1 MEAIKEKLGG
11 WETATIP
18 AMEVKQVL
26 MGLEMG
32 GADEALLQY
41 LDFLS
46 GIIPVKAGFFLHVVP
61 GFDLL
66 TPLFRKDVMP
76 LSGVNILKET
86 LVNRMGGEISR
97 LLTTGRIGQ
106 VKYKVDEGSPL
117 EELLHEAEALNPDL
131 VVIGQKRFANSHGI
145 LAKNLARKVTSNA
158 LVVPEQSRRSLKTIL
173 VPIDFSPYSA
183 RALQAAVSMNKR
195 LEVPARIL
203 ALNVYEMPNISA
215 YMMSKTETEFREM
228 VEEDRMAAFE
238 AFIATHLSE
247 GDENIEQHLLEK
259 DRPGIAHYLMD
270 YAKEKEVDFIIMGAR
285 GHSNVELLLLGS
297 VTENVLASNKHI
309 PTLVVK

>member
-1 MEAIKEKLGG
+1 MEAIKEKLSG
-11 WETATIP
+11 WETEGIP
-18 AMEVKQVL
+18 AIEVKQLL

-41 LDFLS
+41 LDFIS
-46 GIIPVKAGFFLHVVP
+46 GIIPIKAGFFLHVVP
-61 GFDLL
+61 EFDLL
-66 TPLFRKDVMP
+66 TPMFRKDVMP

-86 LVNRMGGEISR
+86 LMNRMGGEISR
-97 LLTTGRIGQ
+97 LLTDGQIKQ
-106 VKYKVDEGSPL
+106 VKYKVNEGSPL
-117 EELLHEAEALNPDL
+117 EELLKEAEGVTPDL

-145 LAKNLARKVTSNA
+145 LAKNLARKVVSNA
-158 LVVPEQSRRSLKTIL
+158 LVVPEQARRSLKTIL

-183 RALQAAVSMNKR
+183 RALKAAVAINKR
-195 LEVPARIL
+195 LDEPARIL

-215 YMMSKTETEFREM
+215 YMMSKTETEFRKM

-247 GDENIEQHLLEK
+247 GDEYIEQKLVEK
-259 DRPGIAHYLMD
+259 DRPGVAHYIMD
-270 YAKEKEVDFIIMGAR
+270 YAKEQEADFIIMGAR

-297 VTENVLASNKHI
+297 VTENVLAGNKHI

>member
-1 MEAIKEKLGG
+1 MEAIKEKLDG
-11 WETATIP
+11 WETEAIP
-18 AMEVKQVL
+18 AIEVKQLL

-41 LDFLS
+41 LDFIS
-46 GIIPVKAGFFLHVVP
+46 EIIPVKAGFFLHVVP
-61 GFDLL
+61 QFDLL

-86 LVNRMGGEISR
+86 LMNRMGGEISR
-97 LLTTGRIGQ
+97 LLTSDRIKK
-106 VKYKVDEGSPL
+106 VKYKVNEGSPL
-117 EELLHEAEALNPDL
+117 EELLREAASLNPDL

-158 LVVPEQSRRSLKTIL
+158 LVIPEQARRSLKTIL
-173 VPIDFSPYSA
+173 VPVDFSAYSA
-183 RALQAAVSMNKR
+183 RAIKAAVSINKR
-195 LEVPARIL
+195 LEEPARIL

-215 YMMSKTETEFREM
+215 YMMSKTETEFRKM

-247 GDENIEQHLLEK
+247 GDENVEQHLVEK
-259 DRPGIAHYLMD
+259 DRPGIAHYVMD
-270 YAKEKEVDFIIMGAR
+270 YAKEHEVDFIVMGAR

-297 VTENVLASNKHI
+297 VTESVLAGNKHI

>member
-1 MEAIKEKLGG
+1 MEAIKEKLSG
-11 WETATIP
+11 WETEGIP
-18 AMEVKQVL
+18 ALEVKQLL

-46 GIIPVKAGFFLHVVP
+46 EIIPVNAGFFLHVVP
-61 GFDLL
+61 EFDLL
-66 TPLFRKDVMP
+66 TPMFRKEVMP

-97 LLTTGRIGQ
+97 LLTNGRIKN

-117 EELLHEAEALNPDL
+117 EELLIEAEALTPDL

-158 LVVPEQSRRSLKTIL
+158 LVIPEQARRSLRTIL
-173 VPIDFSPYSA
+173 VPVDFSAYSA
-183 RALQAAVSMNKR
+183 RALKAAVAINKR
-195 LEVPARIL
+195 LEEPARIL
-203 ALNVYEMPNISA
+203 ALNVYEMPNVSA
-215 YMMSKTETEFREM
+215 YMMSKTETEFRRM
-228 VEEDRMAAFE
+228 VEEDRMAAFD

-247 GDENIEQHLLEK
+247 GEENVEQQLVEK
-259 DRPGIAHYLMD
+259 DRPGIAHYVMD
-270 YAKEKEVDFIIMGAR
+270 YAKEQDVDFIVMGAR
-285 GHSNVELLLLGS
+285 GHSKVELLLLGS
-297 VTENVLASNKHI
+297 VTESVLAGNKHI

>member
-1 MEAIKEKLGG
+1 MQAIKEKLDG
-11 WETATIP
+11 WETEAIP
-18 AMEVKQVL
+18 AIEVKQL
-26 MGLEMG
+26 IMGLEMG

-41 LDFLS
+41 LNFLS
-46 GIIPVKAGFFLHVVP
+46 EIIPVKAGFFLHVVP
-61 GFDLL
+61 AFDLL
-66 TPLFRKDVMP
+66 TPMFRKDVMP

-86 LVNRMGGEISR
+86 LMNRMGGEISR
-97 LLTTGRIGQ
+97 LLTSGRIKQ
-106 VKYKVDEGSPL
+106 VKYKVNEGSPL
-117 EELLHEAEALNPDL
+117 EELLRESEALNPDL

-158 LVVPEQSRRSLKTIL
+158 LVIPEQSRRSLKTIL
-173 VPIDFSPYSA
+173 VPIDFSAYSA
-183 RALQAAVSMNKR
+183 RAIKAAVSINKR
-195 LEVPARIL
+195 LEEPARIL

-247 GDENIEQHLLEK
+247 GDENIEQQLVEK
-259 DRPGIAHYLMD
+259 DRPGIAHYIMD
-270 YAKEKEVDFIIMGAR
+270 YAKEQDVDFIVMGAR

-297 VTENVLASNKHI
+297 VTENVLAGNKHI

>member
-1 MEAIKEKLGG
+1 MEAIKEKVTG
-11 WETATIP
+11 WETEGIP
-18 AMEVKQVL
+18 ALEVKQLL

-46 GIIPVKAGFFLHVVP
+46 EIIPVNAGFFLHVVP
-61 GFDLL
+61 EFDLL
-66 TPLFRKDVMP
+66 TPMFRKEVMP

-97 LLTTGRIGQ
+97 LLTNGRIKS

-117 EELLHEAEALNPDL
+117 EELLIEAEALTPDL

-158 LVVPEQSRRSLKTIL
+158 LVVPEQARRSLRTIL
-173 VPIDFSPYSA
+173 VPVDFSAYSA
-183 RALQAAVSMNKR
+183 RALKAAVAINKR
-195 LEVPARIL
+195 LAEPARIL
-203 ALNVYEMPNISA
+203 ALNVYEMPNVSA
-215 YMMSKTETEFREM
+215 YMMSKTETEFRRM
-228 VEEDRMAAFE
+228 VEEDRMAAFD

-247 GDENIEQHLLEK
+247 GEENVEQQLVEK
-259 DRPGIAHYLMD
+259 DRPGIAHYVMD
-270 YAKEKEVDFIIMGAR
+270 YAKEQDVDFIVMGAR
-285 GHSNVELLLLGS
+285 GHSKVELLLLGS
-297 VTENVLASNKHI
+297 VTESVLAGNKHI